1 MIIKA
6 RIIKAS
12 LSLGE
17 RSLIWAKFLN
27 WTQHARKKEKE
38 AVFQFL
44 FLKKLGSK
52 TTPSSSDVALTLAA
66 KELRDCWICHE
77 TRRSTRIIQK
87 SLLLPSSSASG
98 AFFLLFFSFSLSPSE
113 QHQYTVT
120 ARSCQKTSC
129 RIAFLE
135 VEKGTKTTGFLS
147 SRRDVLSN

>member
-27 WTQHARKKEKE
+27 WTQRARKKEKE

-52 TTPSSSDVALTLAA
+52 TTPGSSDVALTLAA
-66 KELRDCWICHE
+66 KELRDC
-77 TRRSTRIIQK
+77 
-87 SLLLPSSSASG
+87 
-98 AFFLLFFSFSLSPSE
+98 
-113 QHQYTVT
+113 
-120 ARSCQKTSC
+120 
-129 RIAFLE
+129 
-135 VEKGTKTTGFLS
+135 
-147 SRRDVLSN
+147 